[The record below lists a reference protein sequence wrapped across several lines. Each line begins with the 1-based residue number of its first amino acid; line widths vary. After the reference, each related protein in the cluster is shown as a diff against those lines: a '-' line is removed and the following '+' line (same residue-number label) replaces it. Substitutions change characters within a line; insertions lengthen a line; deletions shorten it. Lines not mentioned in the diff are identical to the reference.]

1 MRILILFTTLFC
13 LTQTA
18 LSQTADD
25 AIVISDATSQ
35 YWPVAADDG
44 TIKFKNKTPTTYL
57 AERMGGVEVKVVILG
72 YIQRGGSPTARD
84 RILASRTGVRCV
96 ELIREGVSNAA
107 IGIKGDTIVDY
118 PLSVALAMEKDS
130 HLEYQRICDILL

>member
-1 MRILILFTTLFC
+1 MRILTLIITLFC

-44 TIKFKNKTPTTYL
+44 TIKFKNKTQATYL
-57 AERMGGVEVKVVILG
+57 AERMGGWV
-72 YIQRGGSPTARD
+72 QP
-84 RILASRTGVRCV
+84 
-96 ELIREGVSNAA
+96 AA
-107 IGIKGDTIVDY
+107 YYGNSIT
-118 PLSVALAMEKDS
+118 LDS
-130 HLEYQRICDILL
+130 HSAGMGNIANHKVIEPPGVFYDDTRVCFYQIYLSRKGKKA